1 MARYLGPACRI
12 CRRQGMKLFL
22 KGTKCMTEKCPF
34 NKRGF
39 APGQHGQNR
48 RIKVSDYGL
57 QLREKQKVRRIYGV
71 MENQFRSYF
80 KEADRKKG
88 ITGDALLRILESRL
102 DNVIYRLCFADSR
115 TESRHL
121 IRHGHFQVN
130 GKKVS
135 IPSFLVRPGDV
146 ISVRSKSLKVERIQ
160 ASFSAVDRR
169 GVPSWL
175 EVDKPEVKAS
185 VKYLPAREEI
195 ALPVR
200 EQLIV
205 ELYSK

>member
-1 MARYLGPACRI
+1 LARYIGPVCRL
-12 CRRQGMKLFL
+12 CRREGEKLFL
-22 KGTKCMTEKCPF
+22 KGERCFKEKCSVE
-34 NKRGF
+34 RRTY
-39 APGQHGQNR
+39 APGQHGQR
-48 RIKVSDYGL
+48 PKKLSEYGM

-88 ITGDALLRILESRL
+88 ITGDNLLRLLEARL

-130 GKKVS
+130 GKKVN
-135 IPSFLVRPGDV
+135 IPSFMVRPGEE
-146 ISVRSKSLKVERIQ
+146 ISVRPKSMKIQTIQ

-169 GVPSWL
+169 GVPAWL
-175 EVDKPEVKAS
+175 EVNKSEMKAS

>member
-1 MARYLGPACRI
+1 ME
-12 CRRQGMKLFL
+12 RR
-22 KGTKCMTEKCPF
+22 TY
-34 NKRGF
+34 
-39 APGQHGQNR
+39 APGQHGQR
-48 RIKVSDYGL
+48 PKKLSEYGM

-88 ITGDALLRILESRL
+88 ITGDNLLRLLEARL

-130 GKKVS
+130 GKKVN
-135 IPSFLVRPGDV
+135 IPSFMVRPGEE
-146 ISVRSKSLKVERIQ
+146 ISVRPKSMKIQTIQ

-169 GVPSWL
+169 GVPAWL
-175 EVDKPEVKAS
+175 EVNKSEMKAS

>member
-1 MARYLGPACRI
+1 MARYTGPVCRL
-12 CRRQGMKLFL
+12 CRREGEKLFL
-22 KGTKCMTEKCPF
+22 KGERCFKEKCSVE
-34 NKRGF
+34 RRTY
-39 APGQHGQNR
+39 APGQHGQR
-48 RIKVSDYGL
+48 PKKLSDYGL

>member
-1 MARYLGPACRI
+1 MARYIGPVCRL
-12 CRRQGMKLFL
+12 CRREGEKLFL
-22 KGTKCMTEKCPF
+22 KGERCFKEKCSVE
-34 NKRGF
+34 RRTY
-39 APGQHGQNR
+39 APGQHGQR
-48 RIKVSDYGL
+48 LRKLSDYGL

-80 KEADRKKG
+80 KEADRMKG
-88 ITGDALLRILESRL
+88 VTGDTLLRLLESRL
-102 DNVIYRLCFADSR
+102 DNVVYRLCFTDSR
-115 TESRHL
+115 TEARHL

-146 ISVRSKSLKVERIQ
+146 ISIRPKSMKVERIQ
-160 ASFSAVDRR
+160 TSFSAVDRR
-169 GVPSWL
+169 GVPPWL
-175 EVDKPEVKAS
+175 DINKQEMNAV